1 MESRSGSHKGGF
13 ATDKVVRATELI
25 RTRGRAYYTRRGQSI
40 SLQVFA
46 KNLLDCTCLTDVLGG
61 GYYKHKQG
69 WIWAMG
75 KKKDLLVVVEKVF
88 QTEPTLD
95 EWRRLKPLLQ
105 FAGKV
110 VVSDTE
116 TGVSNDE
123 GDDSRNLSRSI

>member
-1 MESRSGSHKGGF
+1 
-13 ATDKVVRATELI
+13 
-25 RTRGRAYYTRRGQSI
+25 
-40 SLQVFA
+40 
-46 KNLLDCTCLTDVLGG
+46 
-61 GYYKHKQG
+61 
-69 WIWAMG
+69 MG